1 MWFPRNYLVTPSG
14 KNYML
19 SVFVKSLVVRFL
31 LPPNSSHYIAV
42 TLIRANCIL
51 LLGMYHVADT
61 VFSVQMLQA
70 FETHNNA
77 MNYPFSYYPCFT
89 DKGTEVKKMILPKV
103 TASEWQSQDL
113 NLGLA
118 DLDSGAPVFLEDM
131 NTLNWRQAPPP
142 PHPTPEPMSPTGVLS
157 CLIGSRRRSG

>member
-1 MWFPRNYLVTPSG
+1 MVTPSG

-61 VFSVQMLQA
+61 VLSVQMLQA

-103 TASEWQSQDL
+103 TASE
-113 NLGLA
+113 
-118 DLDSGAPVFLEDM
+118 
-131 NTLNWRQAPPP
+131 
-142 PHPTPEPMSPTGVLS
+142 
-157 CLIGSRRRSG
+157 

>member
-1 MWFPRNYLVTPSG
+1 MTPSG
-14 KNYML
+14 KNYIL

-42 TLIRANCIL
+42 TLIRANYTL
-51 LLGMYHVADT
+51 LLGMYHVAGT
-61 VFSVQMLQA
+61 VLSVQMLQA

-103 TASEWQSQDL
+103 TASE
-113 NLGLA
+113 
-118 DLDSGAPVFLEDM
+118 
-131 NTLNWRQAPPP
+131 
-142 PHPTPEPMSPTGVLS
+142 
-157 CLIGSRRRSG
+157 